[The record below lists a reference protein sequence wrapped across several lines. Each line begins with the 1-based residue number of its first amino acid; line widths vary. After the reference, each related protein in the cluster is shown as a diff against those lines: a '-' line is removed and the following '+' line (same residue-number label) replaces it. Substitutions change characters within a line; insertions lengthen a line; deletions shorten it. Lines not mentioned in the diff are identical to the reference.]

1 MSLSITELLSES
13 LTDPLA
19 ATRRII
25 GLGLSTTTLW
35 QTLFVAIIVTVL
47 LEQAVFWISAS
58 GVVLPDPSNLTPPE
72 AQILEMTRFYAEN
85 PLFMVVLQLGIAAV
99 AVGAITLIGRVMGG
113 QGNFEDALAMIA
125 WFQVILLLLQIAQTV
140 VAGLFPP
147 MGGLLALATLLIFF
161 YLLTMFVAELHG
173 FENTGMV
180 FAMIIVSLVGLA
192 ALVAVVLAIFGV
204 TFLPELPNA

>member
-13 LTDPLA
+13 LTDPRA

-99 AVGAITLIGRVMGG
+99 AVGPSR
-113 QGNFEDALAMIA
+113 
-125 WFQVILLLLQIAQTV
+125 
-140 VAGLFPP
+140 
-147 MGGLLALATLLIFF
+147 
-161 YLLTMFVAELHG
+161 
-173 FENTGMV
+173 
-180 FAMIIVSLVGLA
+180 
-192 ALVAVVLAIFGV
+192 
-204 TFLPELPNA
+204 